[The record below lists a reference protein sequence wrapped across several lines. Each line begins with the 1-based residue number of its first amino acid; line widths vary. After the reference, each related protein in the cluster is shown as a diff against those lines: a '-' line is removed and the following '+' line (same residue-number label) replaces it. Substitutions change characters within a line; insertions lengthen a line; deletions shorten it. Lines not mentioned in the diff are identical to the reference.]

1 MSEAAGP
8 AAEAKKGIPGW
19 VKAIVA
25 IAILAAVLFAV
36 KKLDLAPKL
45 QAMLDSIRELGAV
58 GVVAYFGLY
67 IVATLIGVA
76 TPLTMA
82 AGVIYGV
89 VGGVAIV
96 SPASVVAATIAFLLG
111 RFVLRSSI
119 EKKVAANPK
128 FAAIERAVGK
138 NGFKIVGLVR
148 LSPVFPFTLLNYG
161 LGLTPVK
168 LRDYVL
174 ASWLGMLPGTLLY
187 VYLGYTIGDI
197 GAIFAGAAK
206 DAAPSPDATFFQLHG
221 QKVLLAVGL
230 VATIAVTT
238 YVTKIARG
246 ALREEL
252 EKDDRSTLEPHS
264 FTSTQP
270 SPEVQRTGRP
280 LDMSTKPAASSAG
293 KALAHSAMP
302 ASASSTPSGPG
313 CSLWRR

>member
-1 MSEAAGP
+1 MSDAVTVP
-8 AAEAKKGIPGW
+8 ATEGAKKGLPGW
-19 VKAIVA
+19 LKAIIAV
-25 IAILAAVLFAV
+25 AILAAVLFAV

-45 QAMLDSIRELGAV
+45 QALLDGIRDLGAV

-76 TPLTMA
+76 APMTMA

-89 VGGVAIV
+89 PGGVAIV
-96 SPASVVAATIAFLLG
+96 SPASVTAATIAFLLG

-187 VYLGYTIGDI
+187 VYLGYTIGDL
-197 GAIFAGAAK
+197 GAIFAGGAK
-206 DAAPSPDATFFQLHG
+206 VAPPVDATFMQLHG
-221 QKVLLAVGL
+221 KKVLLAVGL
-230 VATIAVTT
+230 IATIAVTT

-252 EKDDRSTLEPHS
+252 EKDAA
-264 FTSTQP
+264 
-270 SPEVQRTGRP
+270 
-280 LDMSTKPAASSAG
+280 KPAV
-293 KALAHSAMP
+293 
-302 ASASSTPSGPG
+302 
-313 CSLWRR
+313 

>member
-1 MSEAAGP
+1 MSEAVAP
-8 AAEAKKGIPGW
+8 EAAAKKGIPGW
-19 VKAIVA
+19 AKAIVA

-45 QAMLDSIRELGAV
+45 QAMLDSIRDLGAI

-67 IVATLIGVA
+67 IIATLIGVA

-96 SPASVVAATIAFLLG
+96 SPASVMAATIAFLLG

-187 VYLGYTIGDI
+187 VYLGHTIGDV
-197 GAIFAGAAK
+197 GAIFAGGSK
-206 DAAPSPDATFFQLHG
+206 AAPPPDATFFQLHG
-221 QKVLLAVGL
+221 KQVMLAVGL
-230 VATIAVTT
+230 AATIAVTA

-246 ALREEL
+246 ALAEEL
-252 EKDDRSTLEPHS
+252 KDSRADKTIA
-264 FTSTQP
+264 
-270 SPEVQRTGRP
+270 
-280 LDMSTKPAASSAG
+280 DA
-293 KALAHSAMP
+293 
-302 ASASSTPSGPG
+302 
-313 CSLWRR
+313 